1 MTIEI
6 YWQLKFFD
14 DEKEIDMNSITDE
27 DFTNLKR
34 IIVKKVIEEL
44 EIMKIK
50 GVVMS
55 GSTMENAEQI

>member
-1 MTIEI
+1 MIKI

-14 DEKEIDMNSITDE
+14 DEKEIDLDSISDE

-50 GVVMS
+50 GVTLS
-55 GSTMENAEQI
+55 GSTLENAEQI

>member
-1 MTIEI
+1 MIKI

-14 DEKEIDMNSITDE
+14 DEKEIDMDSISDE

-50 GVVMS
+50 GVTLS
-55 GSTMENAEQI
+55 GSTLENAEQI

>member
-27 DFTNLKR
+27 DFANLKR
-34 IIVKKVIEEL
+34 IIVKKVIKEL